1 MAASDAMISIRD
13 VTKAFG
19 PVKAVNSASF
29 EIGQGE
35 FFSLLGPSG
44 CGKTTLLRMLAG
56 FEMPTEGEIFI
67 DGQPMS
73 AVAPNHRPTNM
84 VFQSYAIFPHL
95 NVRDNI
101 AYGLVR
107 QKLPKAE
114 LNATV
119 DRALEMIKL
128 SGYGNRMANQLS
140 GGQRQRVALAR
151 ALVCQPKVLLLDEPL
166 GALDKKLREEMQLEL
181 RQIQRE
187 VGITF
192 VFVTHDQEEALTMSD
207 RIAVMAKGEVLQ
219 IDRAASLYEQ
229 PNCRQVA
236 EFIGT
241 MNVFE
246 GKLLTVSGGV
256 ARVDA
261 GPAGQLL
268 APSNG
273 SAELIPGARVS
284 VAVRPEKLEL
294 SAARPENGNAIAGRH
309 RAEAYLGDRSHYYV
323 EADGLAKPIAAAA
336 QNTRRSGGA
345 AQTGEPVWV
354 YWPVE
359 AGLLLTR

>member
-1 MAASDAMISIRD
+1 MNAPSAMISIRD

-19 PVKAVNSASF
+19 PVRAVDQVSF
-29 EIGQGE
+29 DIGQGE

-56 FEMPTEGEIFI
+56 FETPTEGEILI
-67 DGQPMS
+67 DGTPMS
-73 AVAPNHRPTNM
+73 AVPPNYRPTNM

-101 AYGLVR
+101 GYGLAR
-107 QKLPKAE
+107 QKMPKAE
-114 LNATV
+114 LNAIV
-119 DRALEMIKL
+119 DRALDLIKL

-181 RQIQRE
+181 RQIQRN

-207 RIAVMAKGEVLQ
+207 RIAVMSKGKVLQ
-219 IDRAASLYEQ
+219 IDHAAALYEH
-229 PNCRQVA
+229 PNCREVA

-246 GKLLTVSGGV
+246 GKLIAVSGGV
-256 ARVDA
+256 AQVDA
-261 GPAGQLL
+261 GPAGRLL
-268 APSNG
+268 APVNG
-273 SAELIPGARVS
+273 SAALAPGAQVS

-294 SAARPENGNAIAGRH
+294 SPAKPANGNAIAGR
-309 RAEAYLGDRSHYYV
+309 RQAEAYLGDRSHYYV
-323 EADGLAKPIAAAA
+323 EAQGLPKPIAAAA
-336 QNTRRSGGA
+336 QNVRRSA
-345 AQTGEPVWV
+345 DASPAGEAVWV
-354 YWPVE
+354 HWPVE
-359 AGLLLTR
+359 AGVLLTR